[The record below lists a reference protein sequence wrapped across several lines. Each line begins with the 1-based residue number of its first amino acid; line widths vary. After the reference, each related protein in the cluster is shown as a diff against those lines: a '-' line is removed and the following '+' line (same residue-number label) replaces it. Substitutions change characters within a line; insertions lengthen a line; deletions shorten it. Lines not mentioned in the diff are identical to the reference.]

1 MAWDLDAEI
10 ASQRTEVLHLF
21 NDSCT
26 VTRLTEVSDGQ
37 GGIDNVWVAQGT
49 TVCRIVT
56 NTGTKNQVGAQML
69 RSGDYTL
76 TVPFDTD
83 ILEDDK
89 IELASSG
96 FIFRVLFV
104 DDVRNWRTA
113 TRVQVSDEIE
123 D

>member
-1 MAWDLDAEI
+1 MSWNLDAEI
-10 ASQRTEVLHLF
+10 ASQRAEVENLF

-26 VTRLTEVSDGQ
+26 ITRLVEQSDNQ

-56 NTGTKNQVGAQML
+56 NTGSKSQVGAQML
-69 RSGDYTL
+69 KSGDYTL

-89 IELASSG
+89 VTQVSSG
-96 FIFRVLFV
+96 YVYRVLFV

-113 TRVQVSDEIE
+113 IRVQVSDEIE